1 MMGSFAIAALALID
15 IRLATKITIIQ
26 GRGEAASTFPMIA
39 ATLNLSQR
47 KALFRLVQDQSSNLG
62 KAFDTEPLLSFIDRR
77 LLRAVQCFRAITVGA
92 DAIACGDAA
101 FPRHDISAFEWFYVS
116 EEYGL
121 ASMPYE
127 FTNDS
132 VLDCVYQETCRI
144 ALLVYSNTVIWR
156 LTKPSPLLESLVR
169 ALVKVMARIDLYYQR
184 QPLTDFLIW
193 VLVMGVHAA
202 TDCYKLS
209 LMQLLKMLLVK
220 ERFHHYDVFRNFLE
234 TYLFVKTIHGQ
245 TAREVWEEL

>member
-1 MMGSFAIAALALID
+1 MLALID

-26 GRGEAASTFPMIA
+26 GKGKAASTFPMIA

-47 KALFRLVQDQSSNLG
+47 KALFRLIHNQSSNLG
-62 KAFDTEPLLSFIDRR
+62 KAFDIEPLLSFIDRR

-101 FPRHDISAFEWFYVS
+101 FSRHDINAFEWFYVS

-127 FTNDS
+127 FTSDS
-132 VLDCVYQETCRI
+132 VLNCAYQETCRI

-156 LTKPSPLLESLVR
+156 LTKPSPLLESLVF
-169 ALVKVMARIDLYYQR
+169 ALVKVMARIDLSYQT

-193 VLVMGVHAA
+193 VLAMGVHIAA
-202 TDCYKLS
+202 DCYKLS
-209 LMQLLKMLLVK
+209 LMQYLKMLRVK
-220 ERFHHYDVFRNFLE
+220 ERFHRYDGFRTCLE
-234 TYLFVKTIHGQ
+234 TFLFVKSIHGQ
-245 TAREVWEEL
+245 TAREIWEGL